1 VAAVPAVVAAL
12 ALAGVPV
19 LARAGTVSTRAV
31 LIRVTGREIGRPIP
45 SGFLGLSIEFGSLYP
60 YAGAD
65 PRAPNPL
72 FVRLIDQ
79 LAPGQRPV
87 LRIGGDSTDRTW
99 WPVRGMARPPWATYT
114 LTRAWATEAR
124 ALADVTHARLILG
137 INLLANSTTIAA
149 AEASGL
155 VRRIGRRR
163 IAALEIGNEP
173 ELYSTQAWYYGG
185 SGQPLT
191 GRPRGYGFGVY
202 VREVERVRSALP
214 PIALAGPAT
223 GSLGWLSDLGA
234 LFAAEPRLRQVTV
247 HRYPLN
253 RCVAEPRSPL
263 YPSVTHLLSLGASRG
278 LAQGMGRFAA
288 LAHRHGATFRVDELN
303 AVTCG
308 GEPGVSNT
316 FAAALWTLDTQF
328 SMAAAGADAVDVH
341 IHPEA
346 PANQL
351 FTFVRPH
358 GRWIGAVRPQYYGL
372 LMFARAAPPGARLL
386 RIAGPPPG
394 RVRAWATLGLDGRI
408 RVVLIN
414 NSLWD
419 ATTVR
424 VRGPGRSAAGVA
436 TLERLLAP
444 SAHATGGVTLAGQS
458 FGSKTVT
465 GTLRGRLRALTVKP
479 ARGGY
484 RVRLPAASAAMLTM
498 PAR

>member
-1 VAAVPAVVAAL
+1 LEIQV
-12 ALAGVPV
+12 
-19 LARAGTVSTRAV
+19 TR
-31 LIRVTGREIGRPIP
+31 REIGRRIA

-65 PRAPNPL
+65 PPAPNPL

-79 LAPGQRPV
+79 LSPGQPPV

-99 WPVRGMARPPWATYT
+99 WPVPGMARPPWASYT
-114 LTRAWATEAR
+114 LTPAWAAQAR
-124 ALADVTHARLILG
+124 ALSDSTHARLILG
-137 INLLANSTTIAA
+137 INLLANSLTIAA
-149 AEASGL
+149 AEARGL
-155 VRRIGRRR
+155 VRGIGRRR
-163 IAALEIGNEP
+163 IAAFEIGNEP

-185 SGQPLT
+185 GGQPVT
-191 GRPRGYGFGVY
+191 GRGRGYGFGAY
-202 VREVERVRSALP
+202 LREVERLRSALP

-223 GSLGWLSDLGA
+223 GSLQWLSDLGA
-234 LFAAEPRLRQVTV
+234 LFAAEPGLRQVTV

-253 RCVAEPRSPL
+253 RCVANRGSPL
-263 YPSVTHLLSLGASRG
+263 YPTVTHLLSLSASRG
-278 LAQGMGRFAA
+278 LAQGMRRFVA
-288 LAHRHGATFRVDELN
+288 LAHRHGASFRVDELN

-328 SMAAAGADAVDVH
+328 WMAAAGADAVDVH
-341 IHPEA
+341 IHPQA

-351 FTFVRPH
+351 FTFVRRQ

-386 RIAGPPPG
+386 HIAGPPPG
-394 RVRAWATLGLDGRI
+394 RLRAWATLGLDGRI

-414 NSLWD
+414 DSLRR
-419 ATTVR
+419 ATAVL
-424 VRGPGRSAAGVA
+424 VRGPRASAGSVA

-444 SAHATGGVTLAGQS
+444 GASATGGVTLAGQR
-458 FGSKTVT
+458 FGSETVT
-465 GTLRGRLRALTVKP
+465 GTLRGRARSLTMTP
-479 ARGGY
+479 AKGGY

-498 PAR
+498 PDP